1 LGTLCVG
8 FSFSHTHFADLV
20 SRSRNT
26 TATLISKEKYMSVGK
41 WIADNL
47 SLGGI
52 LKHSGSAA
60 GKVTKLGL
68 QGLGTVAEVAAEAAG
83 SRNAKTI
90 GNTIRATGEI
100 ADIALTKTGEVAGF
114 VANKTTEYAGKAG
127 GELAA
132 LGAEAAG
139 ADQNTIRTVK
149 QVGTVV
155 GSAAVGAVAG
165 MGLAQTAVALAAA
178 SGTAGAAATS
188 SGLAALGG
196 GSLAAGGGGMAA
208 GQAVTQGIVALSS
221 ASGAVGGSKKED

>member
-1 LGTLCVG
+1 
-8 FSFSHTHFADLV
+8 
-20 SRSRNT
+20 
-26 TATLISKEKYMSVGK
+26 MSAEK
-41 WIADNL
+41 WIAENL

-60 GKVTKLGL
+60 GKLTKLGL
-68 QGLGTVAEVAAEAAG
+68 QGLGTVAEVATEATG

-100 ADIALTKTGEVAGF
+100 ADIALIKTGEVAGF
-114 VANKTTEYAGKAG
+114 VANTATDYAGKAG

-132 LGAEAAG
+132 LGAKAVG
-139 ADQNTIRTVK
+139 ADRDTIVTVK
-149 QVGTVV
+149 KVGTVV

-165 MGLAQTAVALAAA
+165 MGVAQTAVALAAA

-208 GQAVTQGIVALSS
+208 GQAVTQGIVAISS
-221 ASGAVGGSKKED
+221 ASGAIGGSNKED

>member
-1 LGTLCVG
+1 MTGAT
-8 FSFSHTHFADLV
+8 FNHV
-20 SRSRNT
+20 SPVFNVN
-26 TATLISKEKYMSVGK
+26 SKEKCMSAEK
-41 WIADNL
+41 WIAKNL

-52 LKHSGSAA
+52 LKHSGNAA
-60 GKVTKLGL
+60 GKVAKLGL

-90 GNTIRATGEI
+90 GNTIRTTGEI

-114 VANKTTEYAGKAG
+114 VANKATEYAGKAG

-132 LGAEAAG
+132 LGAEAVG
-139 ADQNTIRTVK
+139 ADRDTIVTAK
-149 QVGTVV
+149 HVGTVV

-165 MGLAQTAVALAAA
+165 MGIAQTAVALAAA
-178 SGTAGAAATS
+178 SGTVGAAATS

-208 GQAVTQGIVALSS
+208 GQAVTQGIVAISGV
-221 ASGAVGGSKKED
+221 SGAIGGSNSCDASITAVR